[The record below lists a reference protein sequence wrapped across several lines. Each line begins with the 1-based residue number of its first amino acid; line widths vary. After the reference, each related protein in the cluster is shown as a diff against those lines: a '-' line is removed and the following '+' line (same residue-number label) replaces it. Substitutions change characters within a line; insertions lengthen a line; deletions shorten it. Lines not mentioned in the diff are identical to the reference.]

1 MPEQEQ
7 EGLLKLTS
15 DIVAAHLSRTMV
27 ASSDLPALI
36 KSVRDVLLG
45 LQKKELAAPKPA
57 TPIEQSVTPEY
68 IVCLEDGKRFK
79 MLKRHLKVA
88 FNMTPDEYRQKWNL
102 PPDYPMTAPKY
113 SALRRKIVK
122 SFGLGQIRKNRRKTL
137 PGFHET
143 VPGRIKPPRD

>member
-36 KSVRDVLLG
+36 KSVRDVLWG

-57 TPIEQSVTPEY
+57 APIERSVTPEY

-88 FNMTPDEYRQKWNL
+88 FNMTPEEYRRKWQL

-113 SALRRKIVK
+113 SALRRRMAKT
-122 SFGLGQIRKNRRKTL
+122 SGLRQM
-137 PGFHET
+137 
-143 VPGRIKPPRD
+143 